1 MDLVRVW
8 LHESDRVYGD
18 KLVDDEDNASF
29 QKILTD
35 IVKKGFEVGGRRP
48 GGTICGGWCDGGGRE
63 PGSGSGEW

>member
-35 IVKKGFEVGGRRP
+35 IVKKGFEVSTCRDARP
-48 GGTICGGWCDGGGRE
+48 LDLRE
-63 PGSGSGEW
+63 V

>member
-18 KLVDDEDNASF
+18 KLVDDEDNTSF

-35 IVKKGFEVGGRRP
+35 IVKKGFEVGAGP
-48 GGTICGGWCDGGGRE
+48 GVADVVCWCCRVSENDLSRGT
-63 PGSGSGEW
+63 